1 MVLYVL
7 NVVHFQVKVDLCIEK
22 IDYLRKV
29 LHRELL
35 NEQIFVVE
43 IM

>member
-7 NVVHFQVKVDLCIEK
+7 SVAQFQMKVGLCIEK
-22 IDYLRKV
+22 LDCLGKV
-29 LHRELL
+29 LHLELL